1 MGRKQRAKNAA
12 NHSTRHPFFT
22 KFGNQMDNTPLVSIC
37 RSMGLSFRND
47 LTQCFRHDSSQ
58 SQQTQTGFDSK
69 YRQNPGPIIQ
79 FHFPAQSHAPSIQLN
94 QKYIIINSPLSLSPL
109 TLFSFSPVLSSSQP
123 LCNLIASTHPFSFS
137 PFCPFHFFT
146 VSSTR
151 YYIATLTPLFLLLFI
166 YFLKFLFGD
175 CALRLGFEMEAKNKV
190 KIDDSTAES
199 PTSVLE
205 DEVCSSVPLFLPRT
219 MISVFEE

>member
-1 MGRKQRAKNAA
+1 M
-12 NHSTRHPFFT
+12 
-22 KFGNQMDNTPLVSIC
+22 LSIAD
-37 RSMGLSFRND
+37 LKVD
-47 LTQCFRHDSSQ
+47 LTFFVLVLHFL
-58 SQQTQTGFDSK
+58 GFLHRRFARRSRDK
-69 YRQNPGPIIQ
+69 
-79 FHFPAQSHAPSIQLN
+79 
-94 QKYIIINSPLSLSPL
+94 
-109 TLFSFSPVLSSSQP
+109 
-123 LCNLIASTHPFSFS
+123 
-137 PFCPFHFFT
+137 
-146 VSSTR
+146 
-151 YYIATLTPLFLLLFI
+151 LFI